1 MSILVSNI
9 IETRIFAMV
18 FYVSCVRNAKVI
30 FTRVSALLKSIC
42 SIINDLLFTSSRDK
56 DLEVL
61 TITDTVETGYF

>member
-1 MSILVSNI
+1 
-9 IETRIFAMV
+9 MV